1 MGSQSLLVLS
11 APTMMIPSKIAASLA
26 PPRPR
31 SLCFPR
37 ALTTTDSVV
46 FRVKS
51 NSARNKLA
59 SSIRCALTPALKT
72 TLDKVV
78 TSHKVVLFMKGTKDF
93 PQCGFSQTVVQ
104 ILKSLNVPFESVNI
118 LENEL
123 LRQGLKEYSSWPTFP
138 QLYIDGEFFGGCDIT
153 VGKFNFT
160 VVLKMD
166 TTLNVNFSSDALA
179 SLFMHRMCHFCL
191 MNVSILQRHIRVANC
206 RNKWKRQCALET
218 LPVVVAAATCN
229 LKPCRVS
236 NPTLKMPGANAV
248 SGRKVCIDSFQAVPG
263 DEIFYPLPDFFH
275 IRLENSAQQLNTLL
289 RLKIVDNM
297 V

>member
-26 PPRPR
+26 PPHPR

-37 ALTTTDSVV
+37 ALTITDSVV
-46 FRVKS
+46 FRAKS

-59 SSIRCALTPALKT
+59 SSIRCALNPALKT

-153 VGKFNFT
+153 VEAYKSGELQEQVEK
-160 VVLKMD
+160 
-166 TTLNVNFSSDALA
+166 A
-179 SLFMHRMCHFCL
+179 MC
-191 MNVSILQRHIRVANC
+191 S
-206 RNKWKRQCALET
+206 
-218 LPVVVAAATCN
+218 
-229 LKPCRVS
+229 
-236 NPTLKMPGANAV
+236 
-248 SGRKVCIDSFQAVPG
+248 
-263 DEIFYPLPDFFH
+263 
-275 IRLENSAQQLNTLL
+275 
-289 RLKIVDNM
+289 
-297 V
+297 